1 MEFFFFHIP
10 QISVLGLHDLPK
22 WLAYLISIIAML
34 LAALVAQL
42 VVVPWQKRK
51 ILNMDEEGTEGD
63 GLASSSALKVAKNKQ
78 IVHGLF
84 DFLQVLSAVF
94 TSFAHGGEF

>member
-1 MEFFFFHIP
+1 M
-10 QISVLGLHDLPK
+10 LGLHETPT
-22 WLAYLISIIAML
+22 WLSYLISFIAML
-34 LAALVAQL
+34 LAVLIAQS
-42 VVVPWQKRK
+42 VIVPWQKRK

-63 GLASSSALKVAKNKQ
+63 GLASSSTLKIQKNKQ
-78 IVHGLF
+78 IVNGLF